1 MRRCLISLAGS
12 LAFAILMCAATV
24 VPSAEA
30 RAGDAYWS
38 DRARGMREARADPA
52 PVQLA
57 IRSYARALEADPSD
71 LRSRWKLVRALHFE
85 GEFARLAPDARRRSF
100 DRAIDVAEEGL
111 GKIDDQAGAELHE
124 LDQRRLRETLAA
136 AGLDASGVARLY
148 YWAAA
153 SWGSWSKE
161 AGLLA
166 AVRTGVANRLRA
178 YLDVVVILEPSY
190 EGAGAHRF
198 LGALHARLPRVPFL
212 SGWVDRGSALPQLE
226 TALSIAPDE
235 PSNRLL
241 LGLTLL
247 DLEPSQRREG
257 LGVLSE
263 VAAFQPRVERRVE
276 DSVVVLEARRRLE
289 REGTTASPRAE
300 LETGQT
306 TAPFGG

>member
-1 MRRCLISLAGS
+1 
-12 LAFAILMCAATV
+12 MCAATLLQ
-24 VPSAEA
+24 SAEA

-38 DRARGMREARADPA
+38 DRAQGMQEARADPA
-52 PVQLA
+52 PVEQA
-57 IRSYARALEADPSD
+57 IRAYADALEADPRD
-71 LRSRWKLVRALHFE
+71 LTARWKLMRALHFE
-85 GEFARLAPDARRRSF
+85 GEFARLAPDARLGSF
-100 DRAIDVAEEGL
+100 DRAIDIAEEGL
-111 GKIDDQAGAELHE
+111 GEIGDRAGAELHE
-124 LDQRRLRETLAA
+124 LDPRSLRETLAA
-136 AGLDASGVARLY
+136 ADLDASGVARLY

-178 YLDVVVILEPSY
+178 YLDVVVVLEPSY

-212 SGWVDRGSALPQLE
+212 SGWVDRKRALPQLE
-226 TALSIAPDE
+226 TALAIAPEE

-263 VAAFQPRVERRVE
+263 LAAFQPRAERRVE